1 MPYTRPWST
10 RFSRP
15 VICGSSPDFC
25 ATEPMARRTLPGCLT
40 TSYPATY
47 ASPAS
52 GRESVVRIFTVVDL
66 PAPLG
71 PSRPNTVP
79 LAAARLTPLSAFT
92 SPR

>member
-1 MPYTRPWST
+1 MPYTRPCRI

-15 VICGSSPDFC
+15 VACGSSPDFWF
-25 ATEPMARRTLPGCLT
+25 TQPMASRTLPGCRT
-40 TSYPATY
+40 TSKPATK

-79 LAAARLTPLSAFT
+79 LAAARLTPLSART